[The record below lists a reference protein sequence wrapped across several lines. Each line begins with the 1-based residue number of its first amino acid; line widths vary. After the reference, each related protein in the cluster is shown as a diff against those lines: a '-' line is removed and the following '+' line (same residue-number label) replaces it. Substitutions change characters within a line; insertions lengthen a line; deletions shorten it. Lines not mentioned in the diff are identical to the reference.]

1 MNILVINGPNIN
13 LLGEREPD
21 IYGNKSYED
30 LVYEISHYA
39 AGKNVF
45 VKFLQSNHEGDLI
58 DWIQEAK
65 DERDGLI
72 INPAGYSHTSI
83 AILDALLATKLP
95 IVEVHFTDLTK
106 REDFRQKSI
115 TSLAAEKV
123 IMGKGASGYLEA
135 LDYLTRS
142 LED

>member
-30 LVYEISHYA
+30 LVYEISNYA
-39 AGKNVF
+39 AEKNVF

-95 IVEVHFTDLTK
+95 IVEVHFTDLIK

-123 IMGKGASGYLEA
+123 IIGKGVSGYLEA